1 VSYQVLAR
9 KWRPKRFAEL
19 VGQEHVVRAL
29 TNALDSGRIHHAF
42 LFTGTRGVGKTT
54 IARIFAKSLNCERG
68 VGSEPCGVCP
78 VCVDVDAGRFLDLLE
93 IDAASN
99 TGVDDVREVI
109 ENAQYRPTRGEYK
122 VYLIDEVHMLSRNA
136 FNALLKTLEEPP
148 EHAKFLLATTD
159 PQKLPVTV
167 LSRCLQFNLKRLTE
181 EQIAGQVSRVLEA
194 ESIAHDA
201 DSVAEIARGG
211 NGSMRDALS
220 LLDQAIAYGG
230 GQLAGAEVRAMLG
243 TVDRTRVSGLL
254 EAIAADDAAA
264 LFARVGEVAE
274 FAPDFGTVLDELA
287 AQLHRVQLRQFL
299 GATAGSDDAA
309 AASLAGS
316 LAPEEV
322 QLLYQ
327 IAITGRRDLGMAP
340 NPRAGFEMTLLRMLA
355 FRPAEGAGERAA
367 LPAAPASARPVPA
380 PRGAAAV
387 APVAPST
394 PAPASRIPALPPGV
408 FDPPPAARTV
418 ASAPAPRPV
427 ASVSTAVTPVAAPAP
442 AIPAGPLDADRWAA
456 LLAGAKLHGPLREF
470 AHNVVPIAIEDGR
483 LRLGL
488 APQFEHLRSD
498 GMLRSL
504 TEALVPALGAG
515 LRIQVEA
522 HDAGADTLAERQR
535 RARAQQQGDA
545 EAAIAADPVV
555 LSLIQQFDARVVP
568 QSTRSSQPE

>member
-1 VSYQVLAR
+1 
-9 KWRPKRFAEL
+9 
-19 VGQEHVVRAL
+19 
-29 TNALDSGRIHHAF
+29 
-42 LFTGTRGVGKTT
+42 
-54 IARIFAKSLNCERG
+54 
-68 VGSEPCGVCP
+68 
-78 VCVDVDAGRFLDLLE
+78 
-93 IDAASN
+93 
-99 TGVDDVREVI
+99 
-109 ENAQYRPTRGEYK
+109 
-122 VYLIDEVHMLSRNA
+122 
-136 FNALLKTLEEPP
+136 
-148 EHAKFLLATTD
+148 
-159 PQKLPVTV
+159 
-167 LSRCLQFNLKRLTE
+167 
-181 EQIAGQVSRVLEA
+181 
-194 ESIAHDA
+194 
-201 DSVAEIARGG
+201 VAEIARGG

-230 GQLAGAEVRAMLG
+230 GRLAGPEVRAMLG

-299 GATAGSDDAA
+299 GAAAGPDDAA
-309 AASLAGS
+309 VAALAGT
-316 LAPEEV
+316 LAPEDV

-367 LPAAPASARPVPA
+367 APAASTSVRATPA
-380 PRGAAAV
+380 PRGAAAA
-387 APVAPST
+387 APLPASA
-394 PAPASRIPALPPGV
+394 PAPASRVPALPPGV

-418 ASAPAPRPV
+418 ASAPAPRPAAPV
-427 ASVSTAVTPVAAPAP
+427 VTPASPAPASAPAPAPAP

-456 LLAGAKLHGPLREF
+456 LLAGARLHGPLREF

-498 GMLRSL
+498 GMLRTL

-522 HDAGADTLAERQR
+522 HDAAADTLAERQR
-535 RARAQQQGDA
+535 RARAQQQGAA

-555 LSLIQQFDARVVP
+555 QSLIQQFDARVVP
-568 QSTRSSQPE
+568 QSTRPSQPE